1 MDYLIWPLLAAF
13 IVTCVAAMRIM
24 RRKRVEGMIEIVA
37 EAYRAGQDA
46 GQPEPGAFDR
56 RGEMSENPI
65 VSFWR
70 RIGALPL
77 LTEEVRNRAAL
88 RAKLDEIYERR
99 HVSMRDRY
107 SVVVSWLSDERLAE
121 LLKAEEGE

>member
-1 MDYLIWPLLAAF
+1 
-13 IVTCVAAMRIM
+13 
-24 RRKRVEGMIEIVA
+24 
-37 EAYRAGQDA
+37 
-46 GQPEPGAFDR
+46 
-56 RGEMSENPI
+56 MSENPI

-70 RIGALPL
+70 RIGALPP

-121 LLKAEEGE
+121 LVKAEEGK

>member
-1 MDYLIWPLLAAF
+1 
-13 IVTCVAAMRIM
+13 
-24 RRKRVEGMIEIVA
+24 
-37 EAYRAGQDA
+37 
-46 GQPEPGAFDR
+46 
-56 RGEMSENPI
+56 MSENPP

-70 RIGALPL
+70 RIRALPP
-77 LTEEVRNRAAL
+77 LTEEVLNRAAL

-121 LLKAEEGE
+121 LVKAEEGE